1 MRPLTD
7 DETKLVFGK
16 LEKFVGTEGVRSI
29 IDRKDEPYVLRLNRQ
44 RVFYLSEAQLKQTT
58 SFSRDTLIS
67 AGTCVG
73 KFTHSGK
80 FQLTIH
86 FLEVLAQF
94 AKHKVWLKPSAE
106 MAFLYGSQVTK
117 VGIAKVTEGI
127 PRYAGVVVFNSAQ
140 VPLPLG
146 FGVAAQPTD
155 VLPSLEPTAVV
166 VLNYGDV
173 GEWLRSESELS

>member
-7 DETKLVFGK
+7 DETNLVFAK
-16 LEKFVGTEGVRSI
+16 LEKFVGKEGVKNI
-29 IDRKDEPYVLRLNRQ
+29 IDRKDEPYVLRLNKQ
-44 RVFYLSEAQLKQTT
+44 RVFYISESQLKQIT
-58 SFSRDTLIS
+58 SFSRDTLLS
-67 AGTCVG
+67 AGMCVG

-80 FQLTIH
+80 FQITIH

-94 AKHKVWLKPSAE
+94 ARHKVWLKPSAE

-117 VGIAKVTEGI
+117 VGIAKITESI
-127 PRYAGVVVFNSAQ
+127 PQYAGVVVFNSASTA
-140 VPLPLG
+140 LPLG
-146 FGVAAQPTD
+146 FGVAAQSTD

-173 GEWLRSESELS
+173 GQWLRSESDL